1 MKIRDLFENW
11 GIKGLKLKTGFL
23 EMEWQPQ
30 PEEEQAAWELYIEL
44 ITRITTQPLTE
55 YEGREVVALAS
66 IYNLF
71 PVTRE
76 LLKAKGRK
84 ANNFSRIAIVILNQK
99 IRPFTSTWHGNGLDN
114 EEACRRFRLE
124 LAEIQQLLIRYAGL
138 LAAIAGVEDFHEL
151 DQEPITI
158 L

>member
-11 GIKGLKLKTGFL
+11 GITGLKLKTGFL
-23 EMEWQPQ
+23 EMEWHPQ

-55 YEGREVVALAS
+55 YEGKEEAALAS
-66 IYNLF
+66 VYNLF

-76 LLKAKGRK
+76 LLKVKGRK
-84 ANNFSRIAIVILNQK
+84 AKNFSRIAIVILNQK
-99 IRPFTSTWHGNGLDN
+99 IRPFTTAWHGNSFET

-138 LAAIAGVEDFHEL
+138 LAAIAGVEDFLEL